1 MVLCAARSR
10 FGLFAALCSMVLS
23 GCITR
28 GTSLV
33 VECPTSPAVPNARYV
48 GPYHGIE
55 NVLTPQD
62 YARDSFCAERF
73 KAGTFPN
80 GFVTVFGSSRIAE
93 HNKGPDG
100 GMNQA
105 NDALYQQVLGFARA
119 WTTQYGHD
127 YPILTGAGPGLME
140 AASRGATLAGGP
152 SIGYTTYY
160 DRAAKPDSVR
170 PYGGDPALAFWKY
183 AGNSLLTDGLI
194 FTSISTRETAMIRH
208 SAAILIAP
216 GGTGTEWET
225 FQILETIKSKQ
236 LAPVPIYLVGD
247 RGRYWKS
254 LEARIEDLVSHGAVA
269 PNEATAPVEFV
280 DNAEDVIQRLRIRLK
295 LPSS

>member
-1 MVLCAARSR
+1 MTQNVKAA
-10 FGLFAALCSMVLS
+10 AAA
-23 GCITR
+23 
-28 GTSLV
+28 
-33 VECPTSPAVPNARYV
+33 SPAGRLKAEAIGLVGALGDRALASVTGRVQDAAGRLTDYV
-48 GPYHGIE
+48 E
-55 NVLTPQD
+55 
-62 YARDSFCAERF
+62 E
-73 KAGTFPN
+73 
-80 GFVTVFGSSRIAE
+80 
-93 HNKGPDG
+93 
-100 GMNQA
+100 
-105 NDALYQQVLGFARA
+105 
-119 WTTQYGHD
+119 
-127 YPILTGAGPGLME
+127 GAGPGLME

-170 PYGGDPALAFWKY
+170 PYGGGPALAFWKY

-236 LAPVPIYLVGD
+236 LAAVPIYLVGD